1 MNNKERIKSFC
12 SVSLLA
18 AAPVLYGVVMTES
31 ALTRIDVTAAVR
43 EAGDLRTVTANVT
56 TRSETYALEKAF
68 DGKTAAQTDGLFS
81 DYFIGGNDGPV
92 KNAYA
97 AGGVTLEY
105 AINAEFEPGKDIV
118 IDGYSILSVGA
129 HAFNRMP
136 GTWQFQAFDETSG
149 SWVTLDERTAYAG
162 WKEVKGTADT
172 PDRAD
177 GRFRFVNSKS
187 YRKYRFLI
195 TAPYWKTAGV
205 WTEEEAAKDNK
216 GALQISEIQLFGYVA
231 DNIDG
236 KVNTGLLDLTA
247 FARESG
253 DEFRK
258 VTSNLKAISD
268 DYKLENLFDGT
279 GTNRF
284 LSSYAA
290 SVKPAYENGGAWV
303 EYAFDES
310 LAPSAD
316 IIVTGYS
323 IFCSTSSRF
332 SHVLRRMPCDWAFQG
347 YDEAAKDWKTLD
359 AYHDFTCWETIDGGG
374 ATGLGFRF
382 NFTNSVSFRKYRLLV
397 TRAFCIRNGDD
408 PAESNFGAIQ
418 LSEVRLFGY
427 QGKDI
432 AGTVGT
438 EAAEHALKLTQW
450 ATTKNTD
457 GQYYFDPPFA
467 PVVSN
472 SACTVKLG
480 SMADLIDG
488 LRHTRFLS
496 TPTAMPFD
504 LYYEMPTNMFLA
516 DKDMVLTNY
525 VLGVDK
531 SFADFATRVPKVW
544 RLEAYADG
552 RWVALDRR
560 SEATWQEE
568 PFTFN
573 DKEERVLYTAA
584 FEIAPEKR
592 FPATRYRLRI
602 KSLAGAP
609 DFQLCELTFNGVWGT
624 GVANPPPAREGLLMV
639 VR

>member
-18 AAPVLYGVVMTES
+18 AAPVLSGVAMPES

-81 DYFIGGNDGPV
+81 DYFLSEKDGPV
-92 KNAYA
+92 KIAYA
-97 AGGVTLEY
+97 EGGVTLEY
-105 AINAEFEPGKDIV
+105 AIDAGFAPGKDIV
-118 IDGYSILSVGA
+118 IDGYAILSVGA

-136 GTWQFQAFDETSG
+136 GTWQFQAFDGTSG

-162 WKEVKGTADT
+162 WTEVKGTQGT

-187 YRKYRFLI
+187 YRKCRFLI

-247 FARESG
+247 FVRESG

-258 VTSNLKAISD
+258 VTSNLKAVSD
-268 DYKLENLFDGT
+268 GYKLENLFDGT
-279 GTNRF
+279 GTTRF
-284 LSSYAA
+284 FSDYAA
-290 SVKPAYENGGAWV
+290 SVKPAYEDGGAWV

-310 LAPSAD
+310 LAPRAD

-323 IFCSTSSRF
+323 IFCSTSSGF
-332 SHVLRRMPCDWAFQG
+332 AHVLRRMPCDWAFQG
-347 YDEAAKDWKTLD
+347 YDEAENAWKTLD
-359 AYHDFTCWETIDGGG
+359 AYHDFTCWETLDDGG

-397 TRAFCIRNGDD
+397 TRAFCIRNGDN
-408 PAESNFGAIQ
+408 PAENNYGAIQ

-438 EAAEHALKLTQW
+438 AAAEHALKLTQW

-457 GQYYFDPPFA
+457 GQYEFAPPFA

-531 SFADFATRVPKVW
+531 TYADYATRVPKVW

-568 PFTFN
+568 PFTYN
-573 DKEERVLYTAA
+573 DKEKHVLYKAA

-602 KSLAGAP
+602 VSLAGAP

-624 GVANPPPAREGLLMV
+624 GVANPPPARKGLLLV

>member
-1 MNNKERIKSFC
+1 MNNKERVKSFC
-12 SVSLLA
+12 FISLLA
-18 AAPVLYGVVMTES
+18 AVPVLSGAETPES

-56 TRSETYALEKAF
+56 PRSEQYALEKAF
-68 DGKTAAQTDGLFS
+68 DGKAAAQTDGLFS
-81 DYFIGGNDGPV
+81 DYFLGGKDGPV
-92 KNAYA
+92 KIAYA

-105 AINAEFEPGKDIV
+105 AIDAGFEPGKDIV

-136 GTWQFQAFDETSG
+136 GTWQFQAFDETSA

-162 WKEVKGTADT
+162 WTEVKGTDDT

-187 YRKYRFLI
+187 YRKCRFLI

-205 WTEEEAAKDNK
+205 WTEEEAATNNK

-247 FARESG
+247 FVRESG
-253 DEFRK
+253 DEFRT
-258 VTSNLKAISD
+258 VTSNLKALSD
-268 DYKLENLFDGT
+268 GHKLENLFDGT
-279 GTNRF
+279 GTTRF
-284 LSSYAA
+284 FSDYAA
-290 SVKPAYENGGAWV
+290 SVKPAYEDGGAWI
-303 EYAFDES
+303 EYAFDEP

-323 IFCSTSSRF
+323 IFCSTSSGWA
-332 SHVLRRMPCDWAFQG
+332 HVLRRMPCDWAFQG
-347 YDEAAKDWKTLD
+347 YDEAANAWKTLD
-359 AYHDFTCWETIDGGG
+359 DGG

-397 TRAFCIRNGDD
+397 TRAFCIRNGDN
-408 PAESNFGAIQ
+408 PAENNYGAIQ

-438 EAAEHALKLTQW
+438 AAAEHALKLTQW

-457 GQYYFDPPFA
+457 GDYSFDPPFA

-480 SMADLIDG
+480 SMVDLIDG
-488 LRHTRFLS
+488 RLHTRFLS

-531 SFADFATRVPKVW
+531 TFADYATRVPRVW

-568 PFTFN
+568 PFTVSG
-573 DKEERVLYTAA
+573 EARVLYTAA
-584 FEIAPEKR
+584 FEIVPEKR

-602 KSLAGAP
+602 ESLAGAP

-624 GVANPPPAREGLLMV
+624 GVANPPPARKGLLMV

>member
-18 AAPVLYGVVMTES
+18 AAPVLYGVAMPES

-68 DGKTAAQTDGLFS
+68 DGKTAAQEDGLFS
-81 DYFIGGNDGPV
+81 DYFIGGKDGPV
-92 KNAYA
+92 KDAYA

-105 AINAEFEPGKDIV
+105 AIDAEFAPGKDIV

-129 HAFNRMP
+129 HAFIRMP

-195 TAPYWKTAGV
+195 TAPYWKTSGKL
-205 WTEEEAAKDNK
+205 TEETAKESNQ

-247 FARESG
+247 FVRESG

-258 VTSNLKAISD
+258 VTSNLKAVSD
-268 DYKLENLFDGT
+268 NKLENLFDGT
-279 GTNRF
+279 GTTRF
-284 LSSYAA
+284 FSNYAD
-290 SVKPAYENGGAWV
+290 SVKHAYKDGGAWV
-303 EYAFDES
+303 EYAFDEAF
-310 LAPSAD
+310 APGAD

-323 IFCSTSSRF
+323 IFCSTSSDF
-332 SHVLRRMPCDWAFQG
+332 AHVLRRMPCDWAFQG

-359 AYHDFTCWETIDGGG
+359 AYHDFTCWETIDDGG

-382 NFTNSVSFRKYRLLV
+382 NFTNSVSFLKYRLLV

-408 PAESNFGAIQ
+408 PAKNNYGAIQ

-432 AGTVGT
+432 AGTVGH

-457 GQYYFDPPFA
+457 GQY
-467 PVVSN
+467 S
-472 SACTVKLG
+472 
-480 SMADLIDG
+480 
-488 LRHTRFLS
+488 
-496 TPTAMPFD
+496 
-504 LYYEMPTNMFLA
+504 
-516 DKDMVLTNY
+516 
-525 VLGVDK
+525 
-531 SFADFATRVPKVW
+531 
-544 RLEAYADG
+544 
-552 RWVALDRR
+552 
-560 SEATWQEE
+560 
-568 PFTFN
+568 
-573 DKEERVLYTAA
+573 
-584 FEIAPEKR
+584 
-592 FPATRYRLRI
+592 
-602 KSLAGAP
+602 
-609 DFQLCELTFNGVWGT
+609 
-624 GVANPPPAREGLLMV
+624 
-639 VR
+639 